1 MVTKP
6 PITLASEVSVS
17 QFSPFAEISGY
28 KTELMLN
35 LLKSSWEKI
44 GHVIL
49 EDAAW

>member
-6 PITLASEVSVS
+6 PITLASEVSI
-17 QFSPFAEISGY
+17 SPFSLFAQISVY

-35 LLKSSWEKI
+35 LLKSSREKI

-49 EDAAW
+49 EDAA